1 MPATTIAQ
9 YTAQRHPDLAQR
21 IANNLSRSSNL
32 LGRIPVIACPASG
45 IQWNEIDALGAAS
58 AAALGTYAAV
68 DASARAAPTW
78 VQKNRRYKPIYSQI
92 DLDEGYVGDSSFLMS
107 QIDLHTERVAR
118 FFDND
123 LINGNGPG
131 DGSGTR
137 LVGLDDTDNIKG
149 SQVIDEGGANG
160 NAFDLSIL
168 DQLITR
174 CQHGA
179 DAFIM
184 HSSMLNSFAKAQR
197 AANGASITEVV
208 NLPNMFTGE
217 MEMQTVEAYR
227 GVPIY
232 FNDHIAINKS
242 KGSASNLSK
251 IYCVKWDDGSKTKGL
266 GMLTPENQ
274 PGLQVKDVGYA
285 EANLGRIYRVCMFTE
300 IVVCNDT
307 SCAAADNV
315 API

>member
-9 YTAQRHPDLAQR
+9 YASQRLPELAQR

-32 LGRIPVIACPASG
+32 LGRIPVIPCSASG
-45 IQWNEIDALGAAS
+45 VQWNEIDALGSAS

-68 DASARAAPTW
+68 AASARAAPTW
-78 VQKNRRYKPIYSQI
+78 TQKNRRFIPIYSQI
-92 DLDEGYVGDSSFLMS
+92 DLDSGYDGDTSFLMS
-107 QIDLHTERVAR
+107 QVDLHTERVAR

-137 LVGLDDTDNIKG
+137 LVGLDDTDNIAG
-149 SQVIDEGGANG
+149 TQVLNASGGGANG
-160 NAFDLSIL
+160 DPFDLGML
-168 DQLITR
+168 DQLIST
-174 CQHGA
+174 CQKGV

-184 HSSMLNSFAKAQR
+184 HSTYLNSYAKAQR
-197 AANGASITEVV
+197 AAGGASITETI
-208 NLPNMFTGE
+208 NIPNMFTGE

-232 FNDHIAINKS
+232 FNDHIPS
-242 KGSASNLSK
+242 KTKGTGTVRK
-251 IYCVKWDDGSKTKGL
+251 IYCVKFDDGSMTKGL
-266 GMLTPENQ
+266 GMLTPTNQ

-285 EANLGRIYRVCMFTE
+285 EGNLGRIYRVMMFTE
-300 IVVCNDT
+300 VCVFNDK
-307 SCAAADNV
+307 SCAAYDNV
-315 API
+315 TLL

>member
-1 MPATTIAQ
+1 MPATTLAQ

-32 LGRIPVIACPASG
+32 LGRIPVIPCPASG
-45 IQWNEIDALGAAS
+45 VQWNEIDALGSAA

-68 DASARAAPTW
+68 AAGARAAPTW
-78 VQKNRRYKPIYSQI
+78 TQKNRNYKPIYSQI
-92 DLDEGYVGDSSFLMS
+92 DLDEGYVGDAPFLMS
-107 QIDLHTERVAR
+107 QVDLHTERVAR

-123 LINGNGPG
+123 LINGTGSG

-137 LVGLDDTDNIKG
+137 LMGLDQAGQIKG
-149 SQVIDEGGANG
+149 TQQVDDGGANG
-160 NAFDLSIL
+160 NPFDLGIL
-168 DQLITR
+168 DQLITT
-174 CQHGA
+174 CQHGV

-184 HSSMLNSFAKAQR
+184 LPTMLNSFAKAQR
-197 AANGASITEVV
+197 AANGAGVTEIV

-232 FNDHIAINKS
+232 FNAHIPTS
-242 KGSASNLSK
+242 TKGSGTNLSK
-251 IYCVKWDDGSKTKGL
+251 IYAVKWDDGSKTKGL
-266 GMLTPENQ
+266 GMLTPANQ

-285 EANLGRIYRVCMFTE
+285 EGNLGRIYRVIMFTE
-300 IVVCNDT
+300 VCVFNDT
-307 SCAAADNV
+307 SCAVAVNV
-315 API
+315 APL